1 MSGIDPSQ
9 VRRPPEEDYVELRLL
24 GVRVT
29 NVVRVAGIVSRY
41 QLSVCLFRLFRPL
54 VSLRRLWPS
63 ALARVEWES
72 APGIGPDLG

>member
-1 MSGIDPSQ
+1 MHRGEFERFKKIHAVSHKCNTKMHRQLNRS
-9 VRRPPEEDYVELRLL
+9 PEMQ
-24 GVRVT
+24 GP
-29 NVVRVAGIVSRY
+29 APAH
-41 QLSVCLFRLFRPL
+41 LFRLFRPL